1 MKSRMKGEGV
11 VETYKAAELWVD
23 CGLRNDDSLFTP
35 GEAIWT
41 TENLEVLHKKF
52 LNSPDET
59 PGGFLPKLQGQLS
72 GSPPEAY
79 QLMGEALYVHYLIQS
94 LKPET
99 KRNRIE
105 TVLGW
110 VQPSVSIPQHLLA
123 GLEGRFVDTGG
134 GKIQI
139 TYQIGT
145 LIESVEQWKELG
157 STERERLILDP
168 WAFKDFLFTRRFS
181 GKLLVNNQDTGDLER
196 HLLLHIVHPDSFEA
210 MLRDDKD
217 SLSKAK
223 AFQCFVTEQ
232 AEDADRAIK
241 QIRDGLEKK
250 LGRDFHFYRDDIRPY
265 WKPGKGDLVIRE
277 MECIGPRFKRPTCPS
292 SAWAVEN
299 IDKLAKELLW
309 ESADLQN
316 IVDGLKDKGQVIF
329 QGPPGTGKTF
339 VAKRIG
345 ELAKEHSGDYKI
357 VQFHPSYSYEDFV
370 EGYRPTLVNGN
381 QAGFELRDG
390 PLKEIAKKAKENDK
404 ATFIL
409 VIDEINRTNVSK
421 VLGELYFLLEYR
433 EDKAPLLYSK
443 EDFDLPKNLWIIG
456 TMNTTDRSI
465 ALVDAA
471 LRRRFYFYD
480 FFPDEPPIEGLLRRW
495 LEKND
500 VEHVGVADLVD
511 HVNKRLEDRHLSI
524 GPSHFMKKG
533 RKLDEDRVRFIWERA
548 VFPYIEE
555 QLFDDD
561 GKLKQFRFEK
571 LKPLLAGR
579 DITPTPGAS
588 QKDNGGNQ
596 KNGQS

>member
-1 MKSRMKGEGV
+1 MGARMKGEGMA
-11 VETYKAAELWVD
+11 ETYKAAELWVD
-23 CGLRNDDSLFTP
+23 CALRNDDSLFTP
-35 GEAIWT
+35 GKGIWT
-41 TENLEVLHKKF
+41 ATGLRMLHRIF
-52 LNSPDET
+52 LDDPDKSP
-59 PGGFLPKLQGQLS
+59 GSFLSKLRRQLWQN
-72 GSPPEAY
+72 PPEAF

-94 LKPET
+94 LNPNT
-99 KRNRIE
+99 KRDRIE

-110 VQPSVSIPQHLLA
+110 LQEYDGTSVSIPQHLLA
-123 GLEGRFVDTGG
+123 GLAGRFVDAGA

-139 TYQIGT
+139 AYQIGT
-145 LIESVEQWKELG
+145 LIESVEQLKGLG
-157 STERERLILDP
+157 SNERDRLLLDP

-223 AFQCFVTEQ
+223 EFQCFVTER

-241 QIRDGLEKK
+241 QIRKGLEKK

-277 MECIGPRFKRPTCPS
+277 MECIGPRFTQPTCPS

-309 ESADLQN
+309 EPADLQN
-316 IVDGLKDKGQVIF
+316 IVDGLEDKGQVIF

-345 ELAKEHSGDYKI
+345 ELAKEHGGDYKI

-390 PLKEIAKKAKENDK
+390 PIKEIAKKAKENDK

-443 EDFDLPKNLWIIG
+443 EDFDLPKNLWDYRYDEHHGPIHCSSG
-456 TMNTTDRSI
+456 CGS
-465 ALVDAA
+465 AA
-471 LRRRFYFYD
+471 SVL
-480 FFPDEPPIEGLLRRW
+480 LLRLLSGRA
-495 LEKND
+495 
-500 VEHVGVADLVD
+500 AD
-511 HVNKRLEDRHLSI
+511 
-524 GPSHFMKKG
+524 
-533 RKLDEDRVRFIWERA
+533 
-548 VFPYIEE
+548 
-555 QLFDDD
+555 
-561 GKLKQFRFEK
+561 
-571 LKPLLAGR
+571 
-579 DITPTPGAS
+579 
-588 QKDNGGNQ
+588 
-596 KNGQS
+596 